1 MEGQEI
7 FSTLELLSRG
17 AFTQTST
24 MVSNEYAESVF
35 EVIKQQGCVDELP
48 TGEEMVDM
56 VKFKIK
62 LQSGEI
68 DVDLFNRSFKTED

>member
-1 MEGQEI
+1 
-7 FSTLELLSRG
+7 
-17 AFTQTST
+17 

-35 EVIKQQGCVDELP
+35 EVIKHQGCVDELP

-68 DVDLFNRSFKTED
+68 NVDLFNKSFKTED